1 MTAVWP
7 AWATLAADLS
17 AGGEPRLERS
27 ADGAPGLARQA
38 LARPWAP
45 GRRDVVAEIPDDRL
59 AQFRRW
65 LAADGWRPFDWPDP
79 ARGRT
84 VRARIVGEPSWRQA
98 ARGVGAPPVWE
109 ARLTLE
115 GPDL

>member
-7 AWATLAADLS
+7 AYATLTADLA

-27 ADGAPGLARQA
+27 ADGAPGLARQV
-38 LARPWAP
+38 LARPHAP
-45 GRRDVVAEIPDDRL
+45 GRREAVAEIPDAHL
-59 AQFRRW
+59 AAWRRW
-65 LAADGWRPFDWPDP
+65 LAADGWRWFDWPDP

-84 VRARIVGEPSWRQA
+84 LRARIVGEAEWRQV
-98 ARGVGAPPVWE
+98 ARGVGAAPVWE